1 MAKRLRKASRIYDLD
16 ELEDEIE
23 EKFEVEEE
31 KRILQQRMLQRGLSI
46 NVVDINVIFLQF
58 IFNDLYSFVIFKINY
73 RSSVML
79 VRLHWKTPLSSRM
92 I

>member
-1 MAKRLRKASRIYDLD
+1 MARRLRKASRIYDLD

-23 EKFEVEEE
+23 DKFEVEEE

-58 IFNDLYSFVIFKINY
+58 IFNDLSSFVIFFSK
-73 RSSVML
+73 
-79 VRLHWKTPLSSRM
+79 
-92 I
+92 